1 MTTIIPLFKRDSDSQ
16 PRVRDLWGNAD
27 SAPNERNGPL
37 AAGDV
42 VASGESVN
50 RCRLQGSDLSLTCLS
65 S

>member
-16 PRVRDLWGNAD
+16 PHVRDLWGNAD

-42 VASGESVN
+42 VAPGESVN
-50 RCRLQGSDLSLTCLS
+50 PCRHFGTKLPL
-65 S
+65 

>member
-16 PRVRDLWGNAD
+16 PHVRDLWGNAD

-42 VASGESVN
+42 VAQEN
-50 RCRLQGSDLSLTCLS
+50 R
-65 S
+65 